1 MSRFRKLMFVV
12 FVSGALAGFALFVV
26 QHFTIIPLIETAE
39 TYEAAQDA
47 NSGIAHKEEGWQSK
61 KGWERTSFTA
71 ITTILT
77 GIGFAAILFG
87 ALALAGTPVN
97 ARRGALWGLVAFA
110 CFGLAPALGLPPQPP
125 GAAVA
130 GVAERQIWWISTAL
144 ATALGLWLIAGK
156 KRAWPLRIAGVI
168 CLLLPH
174 VIGAPAAKGQSSVPT
189 QLIRQ
194 FAVTSLATTAL
205 FWLLL
210 GTIGGW
216 IYSRSKI
223 SLAEGEPSR

>member
-1 MSRFRKLMFVV
+1 
-12 FVSGALAGFALFVV
+12 
-26 QHFTIIPLIETAE
+26 
-39 TYEAAQDA
+39 
-47 NSGIAHKEEGWQSK
+47 
-61 KGWERTSFTA
+61 
-71 ITTILT
+71 
-77 GIGFAAILFG
+77 
-87 ALALAGTPVN
+87 
-97 ARRGALWGLVAFA
+97 
-110 CFGLAPALGLPPQPP
+110 
-125 GAAVA
+125 
-130 GVAERQIWWISTAL
+130 
-144 ATALGLWLIAGK
+144 LGLWLIAGK